1 MPAETVRKTER
12 GRLSWVAAL
21 GLALLVGGSYLYL
34 RDSDVVADAQP
45 SAPTTSST
53 ARPHAPQATEG
64 EVLSRLERPAYRPGV
79 PRELAIRSLGV
90 DADVIPIAAEGST
103 LVPPGD
109 PQVLGWWS
117 AGARAGDPGSTL
129 ITGHTVHTG
138 GGALD
143 DLEQVEPGDEITV
156 RTDKGVIRYV
166 AKRVKVFAKGTL
178 AKDADRLFSQSSPQR
193 LVIITCEDWN
203 GVQYLSNV
211 VVTARPERF

>member
-1 MPAETVRKTER
+1 VREKTER

-34 RDSDVVADAQP
+34 HDSSVVAEAGP
-45 SAPTTSST
+45 TAPATSTTP
-53 ARPHAPQATEG
+53 RPQLPESTEG
-64 EVLSRLERPAYRPGV
+64 AVLSRLERPDYRPGV
-79 PRELAIRSLGV
+79 PHELVIDSLGI
-90 DADVIPIAAEGST
+90 DADVVPIAAAGDT
-103 LVPPGD
+103 LVPPSD

-143 DLEQVEPGDEITV
+143 DLEQVQPGDEITV
-156 RTDKGVIRYV
+156 RTGKGVIRYT
-166 AKRVKVFAKGTL
+166 AKRVKIFSKGTL
-178 AKDADRLFSQSSPQR
+178 AQDAERLFSQSSPQR
-193 LVIITCEDWN
+193 LVIVTCEDWN

-211 VVTARPERF
+211 VVTARPTRF